1 MSMRLSPGGRVLL
14 YVFSLV
20 RCFNV
25 YLSPVLHNIFRTP
38 VARYGLFVLK
48 VPLNTNQSMVGA
60 TMNTS

>member
-14 YVFSLV
+14 CVFSLV
-20 RCFNV
+20 RCFIV
-25 YLSPVLHNIFRTP
+25 YLSLVLHNIFRTP

-60 TMNTS
+60 TKNTS